1 MYQKFS
7 SGYLHRT
14 CCFIGFFFLSLSSH
28 IEVAICIGKPD
39 TFRHDTSINFWIY
52 RSKEQHF
59 IRLQQLK
66 DRRHLHYSVCIPNDQ
81 KSNAGECTHETRV
94 MDKEPRERA
103 QKKCGRQ
110 KDSLERNWYWKDFFS
125 CARRRSDNE
134 SWFRVVAVSVK
145 ILHMCA
151 TICGFQ
157 TDSISFFFL
166 FLFDSF
172 VGCFNVIVVRRSGQ
186 TTKTTTESIENIYS
200 NKCTYI
206 EHTARAHAIVHHMK
220 RNLPFNNNR
229 RQNEKRLGKKP
240 ERERHMNKP
249 V

>member
-1 MYQKFS
+1 MITTAKRS
-7 SGYLHRT
+7 SPFALLGLHTKWPKVKCWRVHTRNT
-14 CCFIGFFFLSLSSH
+14 CYGQRAERESAKKSVVDKKTASKEIDIEKTFFLAPVVEATMNRDSVWL
-28 IEVAICIGKPD
+28 P
-39 TFRHDTSINFWIY
+39 FRWKIFTENTSYVCYNMWFPNWFNF
-52 RSKEQHF
+52 
-59 IRLQQLK
+59 
-66 DRRHLHYSVCIPNDQ
+66 N
-81 KSNAGECTHETRV
+81 
-94 MDKEPRERA
+94 
-103 QKKCGRQ
+103 
-110 KDSLERNWYWKDFFS
+110 
-125 CARRRSDNE
+125 
-134 SWFRVVAVSVK
+134 
-145 ILHMCA
+145 
-151 TICGFQ
+151 
-157 TDSISFFFL
+157 FFL

-172 VGCFNVIVVRRSGQ
+172 VGCFNDIVVRRSGQ